1 MVPAHPRNSWLKER
15 CGMSLAELQGKPIT
29 TVLIQPSKKVIKAR
43 AQGDRIIPRWHV
55 FLWPQVSGECNMI

>member
-15 CGMSLAELQGKPIT
+15 CGMSLAELQGKPIA

-43 AQGDRIIPRWHV
+43 AQGRQNHPQMACV
-55 FLWPQVSGECNMI
+55 FLAASFR